1 MSVKILN
8 FYAYIYLEYAVF
20 FVCFF
25 FFVEADDLTQHIT
38 GYSVIDRA

>member
-1 MSVKILN
+1 MR
-8 FYAYIYLEYAVF
+8 F
-20 FVCFF
+20 FFLVFF